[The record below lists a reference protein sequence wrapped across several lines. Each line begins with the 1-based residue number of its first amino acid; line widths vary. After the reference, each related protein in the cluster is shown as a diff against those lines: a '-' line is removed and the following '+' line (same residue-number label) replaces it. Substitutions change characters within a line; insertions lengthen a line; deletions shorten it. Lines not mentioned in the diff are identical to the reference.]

1 MRSMLMMLAMIAASA
16 QAAPIDAVLDAD
28 RAFAAAAKEKGA
40 RAAFVEFAARDAIM
54 FRQGVGPVKGI
65 AAIGQAFASPETAT
79 AAWEPE
85 GGEIAASGDLAYTW
99 GYFAWT
105 AVAGPNVGKPPAEL
119 RVDLAQA
126 AGRTL
131 EVGDRSGCDRTSE
144 GPLVAA

>member
-1 MRSMLMMLAMIAASA
+1 MRSMLMALTMIMASA
-16 QAAPIDAVLDAD
+16 HAAPIDAVLDTD

-40 RAAFVEFAARDAIM
+40 RAAFVEFAAPDAIM

-65 AAIGQAFASPETAT
+65 AAIGQVFTSPATAT

-105 AVAGPNVGKPPAEL
+105 AVAAPNVGKPPVTGNYVSIW
-119 RVDLAQA
+119 RKQPDGHWKWVIDL
-126 AGRTL
+126 G
-131 EVGDRSGCDRTSE
+131 VI
-144 GPLVAA
+144 GPPKGP